1 MLREGMIFKENTKLD
16 FGHDE
21 IELPLKHPNAI
32 AMQEEDD
39 KSL

>member
-32 AMQEEDD
+32 AM
-39 KSL
+39 